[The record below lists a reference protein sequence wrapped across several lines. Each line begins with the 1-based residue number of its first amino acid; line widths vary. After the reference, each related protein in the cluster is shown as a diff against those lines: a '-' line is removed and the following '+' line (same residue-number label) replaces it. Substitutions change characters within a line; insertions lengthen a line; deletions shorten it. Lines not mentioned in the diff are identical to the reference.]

1 MTFENFLPLKVA
13 GAKNQKF
20 SKVLDA
26 VTDYYIPW
34 YIVNIPGTD
43 FFFFENLCL

>member
-1 MTFENFLPLKVA
+1 MTFEIFLPLKVA

-26 VTDYYIPW
+26 VTFYYIPW
-34 YIVNIPGTD
+34 YIVNIPGHRLV
-43 FFFFENLCL
+43 FF